1 MTVSSTVNRVSYAGN
16 DVTTAFSF
24 PYKFF
29 ADSDLVVALVDD
41 ATDVETPQTLA
52 THYTVTGAGAAAGG
66 TVTMVTAPA
75 TGTTLVIYRDPAV
88 TQDIDLVNGDPFDV
102 ETGVERGF
110 DKITLMV
117 QRVKDI
123 ATRAMRLSDADT
135 SGASTTLPLPTANRL
150 LGWNSAATAIENKV
164 PADVGLTVVTS
175 FVNTLLDDATAG
187 EFIETLRGDL
197 TAETTV
203 VNDDE
208 VIIRDTSATV
218 GKRITVRNFMK
229 VITELAAE
237 AAPDA
242 ADEVAIYDASAATAD
257 KVTLTVLAEAIRAL
271 IAAKSGAG
279 GAENYSL
286 SASVGANALT
296 MTLSGAAAALSAT
309 NKAAFTF
316 RSATAGTG
324 TPGTVDATA
333 DLSLVISSGST
344 LGATSGTPFRLWW
357 AVVNDAGTLRLAVQ
371 KCSTA
376 TAIYAIGDDV
386 LISSTAEGGAGA
398 ADSAGVWYTGS
409 AVTNKA
415 ARILGYTE
423 HSLTTAGTW
432 DEAPDKTQLWQPGM
446 KLPGDV
452 VQVKR
457 LRTGT
462 VATGTTV
469 IPLDN
474 TIPQNTEGD
483 EYMSLAITPTAG
495 PNVLEVDAKWIGSNS
510 HANPNV
516 TAALFRDSGAD
527 AVAAVYITAASAGP
541 DAYPLRYAT
550 VASSTSSTT
559 FKVRAG
565 NNNAG
570 TTTFNGA
577 GGGALMGGVSDSFI
591 EITERMG

>member
-1 MTVSSTVNRVSYAGN
+1 MTVSSTINRVSYAGN
-16 DVTTAFSF
+16 GVTTAFSF
-24 PYKFF
+24 PHLFF
-29 ADSDLVVALVDD
+29 ANTDLVVIEVND
-41 ATDVETPQTLA
+41 TTGVETTKVLT
-52 THYTVTGAGAAAGG
+52 THYTVSGAGGAAGG
-66 TVTMVTAPA
+66 TVTMLTAPA

-135 SGASTTLPLPTANRL
+135 SGASTTLPLAVANEL
-150 LGWNSAATAIENKV
+150 LGWNSTATAIEGKAA
-164 PADVGLTVVTS
+164 ADLNLTVVAA
-175 FVNTLLDDATAG
+175 FIATLLDDSTAG
-187 EFIETLRGDL
+187 EFVETLRGGL

-208 VIIRDTSATV
+208 VIIRDTSATA
-218 GKRITVRNFMK
+218 GKRITVRNLMK
-229 VITELAAE
+229 VITELATE
-237 AAPDA
+237 TAPDA

-279 GAENYSL
+279 GAENYAL
-286 SASVGANALT
+286 SASVAANALT

-333 DLSLVISSGST
+333 DLSLIISSGST

-371 KCSTA
+371 NCSTA

-398 ADSAGVWYTGS
+398 ADSAGVWYTGA

-432 DEAPDKTQLWQPGM
+432 DEVPDKIQLWQPGM

-452 VQVKR
+452 VQSKVSESAAY
-457 LRTGT
+457 TST
-462 VATGTTV
+462 TTV
-469 IPLDN
+469 MPGDN
-474 TIPQNTEGD
+474 TIPQSTEGA
-483 EYMSLAITPTAG
+483 ELLTTAIVPAASS
-495 PNVLEVDAKWIGSNS
+495 NWLEVEGEIPGSTSGNI
-510 HANPNV
+510 ALC
-516 TAALFRDSGAD
+516 AAIFRDAGANALAAAINTPSAAD
-527 AVAAVYITAASAGP
+527 NMKRVAASIRVSAAS
-541 DAYPLRYAT
+541 T
-550 VASSTSSTT
+550 TSTT
-559 FKVRAG
+559 FKLRYGPNV
-565 NNNAG
+565 AG
-570 TTTFNGA
+570 TAYANGISTA
-577 GGGALMGGVSDSFI
+577 GRFGGVLYSRLRVT
-591 EITERMG
+591 EIVG